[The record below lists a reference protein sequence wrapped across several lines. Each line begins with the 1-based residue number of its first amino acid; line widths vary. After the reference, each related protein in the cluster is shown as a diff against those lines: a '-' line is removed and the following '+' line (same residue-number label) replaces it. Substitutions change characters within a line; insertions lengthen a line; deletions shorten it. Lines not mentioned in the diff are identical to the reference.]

1 MRFDS
6 AMNSPAYPKEAF
18 NLLRLAIEKLETLKQ
33 PASCDASL
41 RPIVDVIDRL
51 IDVVERTDPGSL
63 PDAPLAHVRIARL
76 AICSDNAV
84 DHARRE
90 LKNQVELWAAYWLGQ
105 PARY

>member
-1 MRFDS
+1 
-6 AMNSPAYPKEAF
+6 MNATAYPKEAF
-18 NLLRLAIEKLETLKQ
+18 NLLRLAIRRLETLEQ
-33 PASCDASL
+33 PMCGDACL

-51 IDVVERTDPGSL
+51 IEVVERTEPGSL

-76 AICSDNAV
+76 AISSDDAV
-84 DHARRE
+84 DHALRE